1 MFFLTRKSGVPGFT
15 ADFLELEREF
25 PGAKHS
31 LRTRKR
37 GFGEHDAGRGLVLAV
52 SCSKVSIFM
61 LQTLFLCTKDSWG
74 CKKRGF
80 RGRKSR
86 FYPENHVSCITEN
99 FLKVATRFPT
109 LSTEYRQSDF
119 QIGIFVAQLFQEIV
133 GYDDGLHRFC
143 GVGRNFRYLRE
154 YQAGVEDKFH
164 RLAVRLQ

>member
-86 FYPENHVSCITEN
+86 FYPENHVFCITEN
-99 FLKVATRFPT
+99 FLKATTRFRPCQPNIGKVT
-109 LSTEYRQSDF
+109 FRLGYLSPSCFRKSLAMTMACTVSAGSVGISGISVNIRQ
-119 QIGIFVAQLFQEIV
+119 E
-133 GYDDGLHRFC
+133 
-143 GVGRNFRYLRE
+143 
-154 YQAGVEDKFH
+154 
-164 RLAVRLQ
+164 